1 MSCLLNQGSYFKE
14 GFQSISHRRS
24 DCFSLEFELPGDT
37 WRLSS
42 TLAHFQVQIRQGG
55 FLQTL
60 PGSVRVFG
68 ASYRRQQII
77 QSRLWGRIKKKNQ
90 WVQGRCISALEAVQS
105 MADWTIFCCI
115 LQAEDKP
122 SESLL
127 MQRHYCLQKE
137 KKSFVYIDTVQI
149 HGGPYSDHGRAE
161 LNFCTLSPVRG
172 GKDLTR
178 RNLQRMI
185 EGGDVGFTT
194 RNDGELL
201 LLVRWQRLRNV

>member
-42 TLAHFQVQIRQGG
+42 TLAHHSSSNQTGG
-55 FLQTL
+55 FPANTSKKCQSVWCIL
-60 PGSVRVFG
+60 PQAADNSISSVG
-68 ASYRRQQII
+68 K
-77 QSRLWGRIKKKNQ
+77 KKKNQ

-105 MADWTIFCCI
+105 MADGTMFCCI

-161 LNFCTLSPVRG
+161 LNSCTLSPVRG